1 MARDF
6 PPLLVVGFV
15 GTRRGDPD
23 RGPLVRIRPD
33 DAAPRLIADGDLVWV
48 YGPRRHELAPVVLD
62 ATLPRGGVVLR
73 DIAGIAISEIVRLVT
88 RDVAQRPVITSRLT

>member
-6 PPLLVVGFV
+6 APLLVVGFV
-15 GTRRGDPD
+15 GTRRGDAD
-23 RGPLVRIRPD
+23 RGPLIRIRPD
-33 DAAPRLIADGDLVWV
+33 DAAARLIAEGDLVWI

-62 ATLPRGGVVLR
+62 ETLPRGGVVLR

-88 RDVAQRPVITSRLT
+88 RDAAQRPVLTSRLT